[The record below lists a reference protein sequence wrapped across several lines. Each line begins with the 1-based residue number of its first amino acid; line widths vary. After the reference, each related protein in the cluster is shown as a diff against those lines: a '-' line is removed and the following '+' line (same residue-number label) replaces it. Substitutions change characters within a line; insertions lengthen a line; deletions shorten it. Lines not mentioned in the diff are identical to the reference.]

1 MYSVYRNPTE
11 AKRRV
16 PSVLDAI
23 ACAQAASGE
32 HGETAAVIDV
42 AVAGEEIEPNGVPGS
57 FQ

>member
-11 AKRRV
+11 VKRKV
-16 PSVLDAI
+16 PSALDAI

-32 HGETAAVIDV
+32 HGETATVIDV